1 MCAPLLAANPD
12 VVMVGRKLVV
22 APVHH
27 IMSGLLLDRTSTKGA
42 FVVLPLQRELFGLYR
57 LHAYLHYDQVYPP
70 TGLRWN
76 VGDPAARNAF
86 VAIAQE
92 ILLPWQRRMTTIQAV
107 FEHTVAHFRSRHGNS
122 MGIRPA
128 AYRAHLSAI
137 IGDFDIAAEI
147 LQDPDTRVIYYDEV
161 ISYREYLN
169 RAAPGFGDHIAEY
182 GNALPQADREAF
194 ARFSH
199 ALELEN
205 VRQFK
210 VEKYW
215 QPSPFPFENA
225 ARPPHP

>member
-12 VVMVGRKLVV
+12 VVMVGRKLVITP
-22 APVHH
+22 ARH
-27 IMSGLLLDRTSTKGA
+27 IMSGVLLDRTSTKGA
-42 FVVLPLQRELFGLYR
+42 FVVLPFQRELFGLYR
-57 LHAYLHYDQVYPP
+57 LDAYRPYDEVFPP

-76 VGDPAARNAF
+76 VDDPAARNAF
-86 VAIAQE
+86 VAVAQE
-92 ILLPWQRRMTTIQAV
+92 ILLPWQRRLTTIKAV
-107 FEHTVAHFRSRHGNS
+107 FEHIEAHFRSRHGNS

-137 IGDFDIAAEI
+137 MGDFDTTRKI
-147 LQDPDTRVIYYDEV
+147 LQGPDSLVIYYDEV

-169 RAAPGFGDHIAEY
+169 RAAPGLGDHIAEC

-199 ALELEN
+199 ARELDS
-205 VRQFK
+205 VRRFK

-215 QPSPFPFENA
+215 QPTPFPFEDA
-225 ARPPHP
+225 S